1 MYNMFIMLLPEH
13 RKILKV
19 STNTGQQGYM
29 ANNFWNICIILSFF
43 MYSLWA
49 SDTLK
54 VGSSSQEWM
63 NDWLTGWFEWNGKN
77 SKFFPQFEQVKPD
90 NFALSDNWADRQQL
104 FQKWQVQFTRVD
116 WEKSPTQSGGY
127 IQTISDSKASF

>member
-19 STNTGQQGYM
+19 SNTGQQGYM

-49 SDTLK
+49 SETLK

-90 NFALSDNWADRQQL
+90 NFALSDNCWQAATVPEMAGSVYKGGLGEVANSIRRL
-104 FQKWQVQFTRVD
+104 YSYYKWQ
-116 WEKSPTQSGGY
+116 
-127 IQTISDSKASF
+127 